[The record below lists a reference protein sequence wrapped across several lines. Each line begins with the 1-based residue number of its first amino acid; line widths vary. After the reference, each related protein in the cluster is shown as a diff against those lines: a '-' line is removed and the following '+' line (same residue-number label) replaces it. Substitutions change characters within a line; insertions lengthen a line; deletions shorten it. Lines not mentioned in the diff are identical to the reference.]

1 MNLLKKYAS
10 LFALAMLAFGT
21 AACSDDADYAPAGP
35 VEGAQVYFS
44 NDNTTSFA
52 LGADDSSVA
61 VDVLRGDSNE
71 TVEVPVLA
79 TIDSEYASLFNV
91 PSVVEFE
98 AGVEKT
104 QLVITFDR
112 SKLAD
117 GASYT
122 IGLQIDDE
130 SMTTPYGA
138 STLAITV
145 SVPEPWVSLGK
156 GLFSDA
162 FLFDYAYKLEI
173 QQHKLTPTR
182 FRVVN
187 PYAGGLLEEGYCDDP
202 AECAAASE
210 YFEFI
215 LMKPGNSLAG
225 VPITME
231 GLVFF
236 NDVNTGFFN
245 TSNNYNQYVELLHP
259 ANFTSLQNEASW
271 THNKVVSWQDDA
283 HTLPAVVQIA
293 PYYYMDGIGGW
304 NKTQEDGY
312 VMIVFPGVEMTDYS
326 VEVAYAG
333 RFTDPEDNNFAV
345 ATVAGGED
353 VEYIEVGMG
362 AGDNA
367 DAILEAMLAGEIETV
382 KVEGKE
388 GKVPFAVD
396 EDGTYTFVAISYGA
410 GEAQEAAA
418 ATFNF
423 WIGSAPEVAPLEA
436 TWTADDLYTISKKE
450 LFKSWYMW
458 ARDNYDKNGNTDR
471 QPMNIVTFSEN
482 TVDDDEEKEVDAINI
497 EGLGMGYV
505 EDDTMTWEYYKG
517 VIYNLGFRGALGTW
531 NGYTISLFTVAIPST
546 SLYYVSNYQLIGGI
560 VDEGYI
566 AMVSNNKNT
575 NYNGFYLAAFT
586 DAELEN
592 MAGYLGCYYDIMF
605 EDPAVSALSPVA
617 AAAPKASMSMSSL
630 KSLADKMAVRENYV
644 ETSRG
649 MAHRKIDEMLAK
661 RAQLVPASA
670 EATVKTFRGTVKGL
684 NEVPAKGNA
693 TDTLLR

>member
-10 LFALAMLAFGT
+10 LLAFAALAFGT
-21 AACSDDADYAPAGP
+21 AACSDDDGDYAPAGP

-44 NDNTTSFA
+44 NDNATSFA

-61 VDVLRGDSNE
+61 VDVLRGVADE
-71 TVEVPVLA
+71 AVEVPVLV

-91 PSVVEFE
+91 PSIVEFE

-112 SKLAD
+112 SKLED
-117 GASYT
+117 GASYA

-145 SVPEPWVSLGK
+145 SVPEPWVSLGT

-162 FLFDYAYKLEI
+162 FMFDNFYKLEI
-173 QQHKLTPTR
+173 QQHKLKPTF

-187 PYAGGLLEEGYCDDP
+187 PYAGGLLEEGYYDNP
-202 AECAAASE
+202 ADCAAASE

-225 VPITME
+225 IPITMDN
-231 GLVFF
+231 LVYF
-236 NDVNTGFFN
+236 DPVNTGFFN
-245 TSNNYNQYVELLHP
+245 TNNNYNQYVELLHP
-259 ANFTSLQNEASW
+259 VNFTSLRSEAAW
-271 THNKVVSWQDDA
+271 TYNKVVSWQDADK
-283 HTLPAVVQIA
+283 TLPAVVQIA
-293 PYYYMDGIGGW
+293 PYYYMDGLGGW
-304 NKTQEDGY
+304 NKTQEDGW
-312 VMIVFPGVEMTDYS
+312 VTIVFPGVELTDYS

-333 RFTDPEDNNFAV
+333 RFTDPENNNFAV
-345 ATVAGGED
+345 ATVEGGED

-362 AGDNA
+362 AGDDA
-367 DAILEAMLAGEIETV
+367 EAILEAILAGEIETV

-388 GKVPFAVD
+388 GKVPFAVE

-410 GEAQEAAA
+410 GEAQETSA

-423 WIGSAPEVAPLEA
+423 WIGTAPELGPLE
-436 TWTADDLYTISKKE
+436 TVWTKDDLNMISKNE
-450 LFKSWYMW
+450 LFKQWYMW
-458 ARDNYDKNGNTDR
+458 ARNNGDKEGNTDR

-482 TVDDDEEKEVDAINI
+482 TEDDGEDVDAINVS
-497 EGLGMGYV
+497 GLSLGFV
-505 EDDTMTWEYYKG
+505 EDDTMTWEYYRG

-531 NGYTISLFTVAIPST
+531 NGYTVSPFTVALPSS
-546 SLYYVSNYQLIGGI
+546 SLYYVSNYQFIGGI

-566 AMVSNNKNT
+566 AMVSNNANT
-575 NYNGFYLAAFT
+575 NYNGFYFAAFS

-592 MAGYLGCYYDIMF
+592 LVGYLAWYYDIMF
-605 EDPAVSALSPVA
+605 EDPAVSELSPAA
-617 AAAPKASMSMSSL
+617 AAAPKASMSKQQL
-630 KSLADKMAVRENYV
+630 KSLADKLSVRENYV
-644 ETSRG
+644 ETDRG
-649 MAHRKIDEMLAK
+649 KAHRMIDEMLAK
-661 RAQLVPASA
+661 RAELVPASA
-670 EATVKTFRGTVKGL
+670 DATVKTFRGTVKGL
-684 NEVPAKGNA
+684 SEVPAKGRV
-693 TDTLLR
+693 TDTLMR